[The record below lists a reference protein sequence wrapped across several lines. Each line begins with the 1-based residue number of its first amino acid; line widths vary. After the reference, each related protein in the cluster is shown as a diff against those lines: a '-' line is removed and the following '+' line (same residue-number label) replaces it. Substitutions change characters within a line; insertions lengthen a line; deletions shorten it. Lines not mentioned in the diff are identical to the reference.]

1 MQDVETLEKQHA
13 EIDGARKKLK
23 TNPDDPKA
31 NSSVGQFLCFAKGEW
46 DSGLQMLVRG
56 NDQPLKELAERE
68 LLIPTTPED
77 QVKLGDDW
85 WTISEK
91 YEGRIK
97 RMLMEH
103 AQQFYLA
110 ALPDLSGLTE
120 ASSAQKSQRLGCGPF
135 TSI

>member
-1 MQDVETLEKQHA
+1 
-13 EIDGARKKLK
+13 
-23 TNPDDPKA
+23 
-31 NSSVGQFLCFAKGEW
+31 
-46 DSGLQMLVRG
+46 MLVRG
-56 NDQPLKELAERE
+56 NDQPLKELARRE

-110 ALPDLSGLTE
+110 AFPDLSGLTK
-120 ASSAQKSQRLGCGPF
+120 AQCAKEFSDLDADHSPAFRLPEGTVTAFDFERRSVRVHDKKQVVKNLSMELVTEKSPMEN
-135 TSI
+135 